1 MAREPIRLRVEGEPT
16 VRLSARGDPP
26 VTITPSEHL
35 RVQYSEYPDYAG
47 PTEVTPSGS
56 AQTLATSGT
65 VLHADVV
72 VAPIPSNY
80 GLITWNGAVLTVS

>member
-1 MAREPIRLRVEGEPT
+1 MGCEIRLRV
-16 VRLSARGDPP
+16 LDPP
-26 VTITPSEHL
+26 RIRISEDEHL
-35 RVQYSEYPDYAG
+35 KVQYSEYPDYSG
-47 PTEVTPSGS
+47 PTEVTPSSS

-80 GLITWNGAVLTVS
+80 GLITYNGSYITVS

>member
-1 MAREPIRLRVEGEPT
+1 MSCEPIRLHVLEPEPISFSSDEYIRM
-16 VRLSARGDPP
+16 V
-26 VTITPSEHL
+26 VTEW
-35 RVQYSEYPDYAG
+35 PDYDG
-47 PTEVTPSGS
+47 PTEVTPSGA

-72 VAPIPSNY
+72 VAAIPSNY

>member
-1 MAREPIRLRVEGEPT
+1 MGCEIRLRV
-16 VRLSARGDPP
+16 LDPP
-26 VTITPSEHL
+26 SIRISEDEHL
-35 RVQYSEYPDYAG
+35 RVQYSEYPDYDG
-47 PTEVTPSGS
+47 PTTVTPSGA

-80 GLITWNGAVLTVS
+80 GLIEYNGSYITVS